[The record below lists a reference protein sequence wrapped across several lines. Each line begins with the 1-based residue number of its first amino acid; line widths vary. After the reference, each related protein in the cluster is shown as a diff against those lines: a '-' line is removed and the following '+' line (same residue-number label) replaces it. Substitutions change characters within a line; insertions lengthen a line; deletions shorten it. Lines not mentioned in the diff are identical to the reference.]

1 MAFTKEE
8 IEQYRKIIDAYVEKR
23 RPPVHVRN
31 QVDLSFRIQDQSI
44 EIFEIRSRFDDP
56 QEKFERPIAKTTY
69 VRTQGVWRI
78 YWQRADLKWHGYDP
92 HSGVHTLEEF
102 VDAVEADEYGCF
114 YG

>member
-23 RPPVHVRN
+23 RPPVHVRD
-31 QVDLSFRIQDQSI
+31 QVDRSFRIQDQNT
-44 EIFEIRSRFDDP
+44 EIFEIRPRFYDP

-78 YWQRADLKWHGYDP
+78 YWQQADLKWHGYDP
-92 HSGVHTLEEF
+92 LPEVKNLEEF
-102 VDAVEADEYGCF
+102 VDAVEADEYACF